1 MYTVPEH
8 MKNIRNFCIIAH
20 IDHGKSTL
28 ADRMLEITGTVDK
41 RDMKEQYLD
50 GMDLE
55 RERGITIK
63 LQPVRMLWK
72 GHILNLIDTP
82 GHVDFG
88 FEVSRSLAAV
98 EGAILVVDASQGI
111 EAQTLANLYSALEHN
126 LEIIPVLNKIDL
138 PAADPD
144 RVANEIENAIGIGRK
159 EMISISAKTGENVDT
174 ILDAI
179 IERFPMPKKTISLDN
194 TSGLEIVQEPGED
207 ETKALVF
214 DSVFDP
220 YRGVVA
226 YVRVFSGQI
235 DKRSKARFL
244 ATKTDIEVLECGY
257 FSPKLTPQ
265 PQIKT
270 GEIGYVV
277 TGLKSTRDAR
287 VGDTL
292 YIGKNSEHVQPLP
305 GFRIVRPM
313 LFAGVFPVDADDFS
327 QLRDALEKLSL
338 SDSALVFEPEH
349 SPALGNGYRTGFL
362 GMLHLEIIQERLE
375 REHDLDLIIT
385 APSVPY
391 DIILG
396 TGEKIRISSA
406 ANLPDPTYIKE
417 IMEPWTHVEIITPKD
432 SVGGAMDLASKR
444 RGVFKN
450 MQHLDESRVLLTF
463 EMPLSSVITDMHDRL
478 KSVSSGY
485 ASMSSEFIEFRS
497 GDLVKLDI
505 LVAGDRID
513 SLSQMVHRTEA
524 RHVGTPIVL
533 KLKDVIPR
541 ANFPIALQAAIGGKI
556 IARETIPAYRKDV
569 TAGLYGG
576 DVSRKNKLLKKQKAG
591 KKRMKAMGKI
601 NLPQEAFLAILKR
614 DD

>member
-1 MYTVPEH
+1 MNP
-8 MKNIRNFCIIAH
+8 IRNFCIIAH

-28 ADRMLEITGTVDK
+28 ADRMLEITGTVQK
-41 RDMKEQYLD
+41 RDMKAQLLD

-63 LQPVRMLWK
+63 LQPVRMNWK
-72 GHILNLIDTP
+72 NHILNLIDTP
-82 GHVDFG
+82 GHVDFS

-98 EGAILVVDASQGI
+98 EGAILVVDATQGI

-126 LEIIPVLNKIDL
+126 LEIIAVLNKIDL
-138 PAADPD
+138 PAADVE
-144 RVANEIENAIGIGRK
+144 RVSTEIENAIGISR
-159 EMISISAKTGENVDT
+159 EDMIHVSAKTGENVDL

-179 IERFPMPKKTISLDN
+179 VAKFPPPKGIAKLIDDEKELDATDTN
-194 TSGLEIVQEPGED
+194 D
-207 ETKALVF
+207 TKALVF

-226 YVRVFSGQI
+226 YVRVFNGRI
-235 DKRSKARFL
+235 GKRNKARFL

-257 FSPKLTPQ
+257 FRPQLDPQ
-265 PQIKT
+265 PSIES

-277 TGLKSTRDAR
+277 TGLKSTREAR

-292 YIGKNSEHVQPLP
+292 YIGKNLENASPLP

-313 LFAGVFPVDADDFS
+313 LFAGIFPTEADDFA

-338 SDSALVFEPEH
+338 SDASLVFEPEH
-349 SPALGNGYRTGFL
+349 SPALGNGYRVGLL

-375 REHDLDLIIT
+375 REFDLDLIVT

-391 DIILG
+391 DILL
-396 TGEKIRISSA
+396 TSGEKIRISSA
-406 ANLPDPTYIKE
+406 ADLPDPAHIKE
-417 IMEPWTHVEIITPKD
+417 ISEPWSRVEIITPKE
-432 SVGGAMDLASKR
+432 SVGAAMDLCTKR
-444 RGVFKN
+444 RGLFKN

-463 EMPLSSVITDMHDRL
+463 EMPLASVITDMHDRL
-478 KSVSSGY
+478 KSSSSGY
-485 ASMSSEFIEFRS
+485 ASMSSDFIEFRT
-497 GDLVKLDI
+497 GQLVKLDI

-513 SLSQMVHRTEA
+513 SLSQMVHQSEA
-524 RHVGTPIVL
+524 RHIGAPICT

-541 ANFPIALQAAIGGKI
+541 ANFAIALQAAIGGRI
-556 IARETIPAYRKDV
+556 VARETIPAYRKDV

-601 NLPQEAFLAILKR
+601 ELPQEAFMAILKR
-614 DD
+614 DE

>member
-1 MYTVPEH
+1 MSD
-8 MKNIRNFCIIAH
+8 IRNFCIIAH

-28 ADRMLEITGTVDK
+28 ADRMLEITGTVEK
-41 RDMKEQYLD
+41 RDMKAQLLD
-50 GMDLE
+50 GMELE

-63 LQPVRMLWK
+63 LQPVRMDWK
-72 GHILNLIDTP
+72 GCILNLIDTP
-82 GHVDFG
+82 GHVDFS

-98 EGAILVVDASQGI
+98 EGAILVVDSTQGI

-126 LEIIPVLNKIDL
+126 LAIIPVLNKIDL
-138 PAADPD
+138 PAADVD
-144 RVANEIENAIGIGRK
+144 RVATEIENAIGIGRD
-159 EMISISAKTGENVDT
+159 EMIFVSAKTGENVDQ

-179 IERFPMPKKTISLDN
+179 VERFPSPKGIAKLVEGDDAAIL
-194 TSGLEIVQEPGED
+194 QAD
-207 ETKALVF
+207 EHATKALVF

-235 DKRSKARFL
+235 DKRAKARFL
-244 ATKTDIEVLECGY
+244 GTKTDIEVLECGY
-257 FSPKLTPQ
+257 FRPKFDPQ
-265 PQIKT
+265 PSLFT

-277 TGLKSTRDAR
+277 TGLKSTREAR

-292 YIGKNSEHVQPLP
+292 YLGASRETAEPLP

-313 LFAGVFPVDADDFS
+313 LFAGIFPTEADDFS

-338 SDSALVFEPEH
+338 SDAALVFEPEH
-349 SPALGNGYRTGFL
+349 SPALGNGYRTGLL

-375 REHDLDLIIT
+375 REFDLDLIVT

-391 DIILG
+391 DIIKND
-396 TGEKIRISSA
+396 GEKIRISSA
-406 ANLPDPTYIKE
+406 ANLPDPSHIKE
-417 IMEPWTHVEIITPKD
+417 IMEPWTRVEIITPKE
-432 SVGGAMDLASKR
+432 SVGAAMDLCTKR
-444 RGVFKN
+444 RGSFKN

-478 KSVSSGY
+478 KSSSSGY
-485 ASMSSEFIEFRS
+485 ASMSSEFLEFRS
-497 GDLVKLDI
+497 GQLVKLDI

-513 SLSQMVHRTEA
+513 SLSQMVHISEA
-524 RHVGTPIVL
+524 RHVGAPICT

-541 ANFPIALQAAIGGKI
+541 ANFPIALQAAIGGRI
-556 IARETIPAYRKDV
+556 VARETIPAYRKDV

-601 NLPQEAFLAILKR
+601 ELPQEAFMAILKR

>member
-1 MYTVPEH
+1 
-8 MKNIRNFCIIAH
+8 MKPIRNFCIIAH

-28 ADRMLEITGTVDK
+28 ADRMLEITGAIQK
-41 RDMKEQYLD
+41 RNMKEQLLD

-63 LQPVRMLWK
+63 LQPVRMDWK
-72 GHILNLIDTP
+72 DHILNLIDTP
-82 GHVDFG
+82 GHVDFS

-98 EGAILVVDASQGI
+98 EGAILVVDATQGI

-138 PAADPD
+138 PAADVE
-144 RVANEIENAIGIGRK
+144 RVSTEIENAIGIGRD
-159 EMISISAKTGENVDT
+159 EMIHVSAKTGENVER

-179 IERFPMPKKTISLDN
+179 VEKFPPPKSIAKLA
-194 TSGLEIVQEPGED
+194 EGETESVVDD
-207 ETKALVF
+207 EGTKALVF

-226 YVRVFSGQI
+226 YVRVFSGRI
-235 DKRSKARFL
+235 GKREKAQFL
-244 ATKTDIEVLECGY
+244 GTKKDIEVLECGY
-257 FSPKLTPQ
+257 FRPKFDAQ
-265 PQIKT
+265 PSIET

-277 TGLKSTRDAR
+277 TGLKSTREAR

-292 YIGKNSEHVQPLP
+292 FLGKNSESATPLP

-313 LFAGVFPVDADDFS
+313 LFAGIFPTEADDFA

-338 SDSALVFEPEH
+338 SDAALVFEPEH
-349 SPALGNGYRTGFL
+349 SPALGNGYRIGLL

-375 REHDLDLIIT
+375 REFDLDLIVT

-391 DIILG
+391 DITLNS
-396 TGEKIRISSA
+396 GETDRISSA
-406 ANLPDPTYIKE
+406 ASLPDPSVIKE
-417 IMEPWTHVEIITPKD
+417 ISEPWTRVEIITPKE
-432 SVGGAMDLASKR
+432 SVGASMDLCTKR
-444 RGVFKN
+444 RGLFKN

-463 EMPLSSVITDMHDRL
+463 EMPLASVITDLHDRL
-478 KSVSSGY
+478 KSASSGY
-485 ASMSSEFIEFRS
+485 ASLSSDFLEFRV
-497 GDLVKLDI
+497 GQLVKLDI

-513 SLSQMVHRTEA
+513 SLSQMVHTSEA
-524 RHVGTPIVL
+524 RHVGAPICT

-541 ANFPIALQAAIGGKI
+541 ANFPIALQAAIGGRI
-556 IARETIPAYRKDV
+556 VARETIPAYRKDV

-601 NLPQEAFLAILKR
+601 NLPQEAFMAILKR
-614 DD
+614 EE